1 LKDALDHTLN
11 SLYKIDLALARAA
24 RNRISKRIPL
34 LAHYGAEQFG
44 GFMSAVADQV
54 LSIPKPEAPSSNGIW
69 VPLLGGLW
77 VLVNVALAALGIY
90 IDWPIL
96 CAFLAGLMNGSL
108 LSVIVVSTAS
118 DRFQASTT
126 GLLGGLSLSA
136 LRSDGSMVWK
146 AMQSVHGFVDKVFLA
161 MGFELNERMHHAIEQ
176 ETLYMIWTI
185 VLVVLASLVAAW
197 VRSSRTQTDHE
208 R

>member
-1 LKDALDHTLN
+1 
-11 SLYKIDLALARAA
+11 
-24 RNRISKRIPL
+24 
-34 LAHYGAEQFG
+34 
-44 GFMSAVADQV
+44 MSAVADRV
-54 LSIPKPEAPSSNGIW
+54 LSIPKPEAQSSNGVW

-77 VLVNVALAALGIY
+77 VVLNVGLAALGIY

-146 AMQSVHGFVDKVFLA
+146 AMQSVHGFVDSLFSVMGIELDEKV
-161 MGFELNERMHHAIEQ
+161 HHAIEQ
-176 ETLYMIWTI
+176 EALYMIWTI
-185 VLVVLASLVAAW
+185 VFVVLASLVAEW
-197 VRSSRTQTDHE
+197 VQSSRTKTDHE
-208 R
+208 G

>member
-1 LKDALDHTLN
+1 MLQAN
-11 SLYKIDLALARAA
+11 ST
-24 RNRISKRIPL
+24 
-34 LAHYGAEQFG
+34 
-44 GFMSAVADQV
+44 
-54 LSIPKPEAPSSNGIW
+54 
-69 VPLLGGLW
+69 
-77 VLVNVALAALGIY
+77 
-90 IDWPIL
+90 
-96 CAFLAGLMNGSL
+96 
-108 LSVIVVSTAS
+108 VIVVSTAS
-118 DRFQASTT
+118 DLFQASTT
-126 GLLGGLSLSA
+126 GLLGELSLIS

-146 AMQSVHGFVDKVFLA
+146 VMQSVHGFVGNVFLA